1 MIKDEKPGEEQS
13 QRVIKSS
20 LLSVSSGSPDGSEQ
34 HVGVMNATFSAPCS
48 LVPIDSCHLGAH
60 NPVFLQQASCVTG
73 GVYVKSQHVSFVNHR
88 PSISFA
94 PVVAVQW
101 RICSISAASQQQQCN
116 RQEERDKKSLE
127 EDKMLESCSFGGS
140 GEEAFVPSETEKLNP
155 IQGEESSSRGQT
167 REDLKQIPGASAKH
181 EQGTFLLVGNH
192 HLFYL

>member
-20 LLSVSSGSPDGSEQ
+20 LLSGSSGSPDGSEQ
-34 HVGVMNATFSAPCS
+34 HVGVMNAIFSAPCS
-48 LVPIDSCHLGAH
+48 LVPIDSCHVGAH

-101 RICSISAASQQQQCN
+101 RICSISAASQQQQCS
-116 RQEERDKKSLE
+116 RPEERGENTKKTGGTTEPGKLKEKKRSRR
-127 EDKMLESCSFGGS
+127 SF
-140 GEEAFVPSETEKLNP
+140 PW
-155 IQGEESSSRGQT
+155 
-167 REDLKQIPGASAKH
+167 
-181 EQGTFLLVGNH
+181 FLLK
-192 HLFYL
+192 

>member
-20 LLSVSSGSPDGSEQ
+20 LLSGSSGSPDGSEQ

-48 LVPIDSCHLGAH
+48 LVPIDSCHLDAH

-101 RICSISAASQQQQCN
+101 RICSISAASQQQQCSRPEERGEN
-116 RQEERDKKSLE
+116 TKTGGGTTEPSGRQEEITELRGKPRTAGRKK
-127 EDKMLESCSFGGS
+127 
-140 GEEAFVPSETEKLNP
+140 
-155 IQGEESSSRGQT
+155 
-167 REDLKQIPGASAKH
+167 RE
-181 EQGTFLLVGNH
+181 
-192 HLFYL
+192 